1 MNRTIILTE
10 GQIRQYFKYLKEQ
23 EGRTCY
29 ITQEQYDYIINEGI
43 KQELAKQRK
52 EVETEPTEKQKEAG
66 NYKKGH
72 ISIRGFEITIEQ
84 PKGYAWLQ

>member
-10 GQIRQYFKYLKEQ
+10 DQIRQYFKYLKEQ

-29 ITQEQYDYIINEGI
+29 VTQEQYDYIINEGI

-52 EVETEPTEKQKEAG
+52 DV
-66 NYKKGH
+66 
-72 ISIRGFEITIEQ
+72 
-84 PKGYAWLQ
+84 

>member
-52 EVETEPTEKQKEAG
+52 EVETEPTEGGRKLQKRT
-66 NYKKGH
+66 Y
-72 ISIRGFEITIEQ
+72 IYQRF
-84 PKGYAWLQ
+84 